1 MGQFY
6 DLCVRSPFG
15 GGQSSI
21 AEIMKT
27 GERFGFSGVCIVD
40 GFRDLAGLGELKAA
54 IEKAR
59 AGTKLDIALGA
70 EIRADSVQE
79 LKRLLETVRERV
91 EVLIV
96 SGGDYSI
103 NRAACED
110 SRVDILLHPEAGR
123 IDSGLDE
130 ACTEAAQKNS
140 VAIGFGFKELLNSF
154 RKQRAKILESI
165 GTNAQLLEKSRGMG
179 VVVSSAGSVWEM
191 REPRQ
196 LASVLTALGFELS
209 SALKM
214 VSENPMWI
222 LEKNRK
228 VLAGKRITEGVE
240 VVG

>member
-1 MGQFY
+1 MAQFY
-6 DLCVRSPFG
+6 DLCVRSPFT
-15 GGQSSI
+15 GGQSSL
-21 AEIMKT
+21 AEIVKA
-27 GERFGFSGVCIVD
+27 GEKFGFSGICIVD

-54 IEKAR
+54 VEKAG

-70 EIRADSVQE
+70 EIRVDSVQE
-79 LKRLLETVRERV
+79 LKKVVEQVRDRV

-96 SGGDYSI
+96 SGGDYNI

-130 ACTEAAQKNS
+130 TCAEAAQKNS
-140 VAIGFGFKELLNSF
+140 VAIGFSFKELLNSF

-165 GTNAQLLEKSRGMG
+165 GTNAQLLDKTKGMG
-179 VVVSSAGSVWEM
+179 VAVSSASSVWEM

-209 SALKM
+209 SALRM
-214 VSENPMWI
+214 VSENPVWI

-240 VVG
+240 IVG